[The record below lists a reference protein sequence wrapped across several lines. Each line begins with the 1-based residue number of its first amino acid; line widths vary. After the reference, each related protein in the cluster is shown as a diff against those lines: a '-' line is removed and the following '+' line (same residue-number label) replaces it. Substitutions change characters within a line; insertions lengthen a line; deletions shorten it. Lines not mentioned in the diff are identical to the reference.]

1 MISKRIML
9 EDILDDLSNQDIT
22 SRLKCT
28 HPLAVEA
35 Y

>member
-9 EDILDDLSNQDIT
+9 EDILDDLNAQDIA
-22 SRLKCT
+22 SRLECT
-28 HPLAVEA
+28 HPLTVEA